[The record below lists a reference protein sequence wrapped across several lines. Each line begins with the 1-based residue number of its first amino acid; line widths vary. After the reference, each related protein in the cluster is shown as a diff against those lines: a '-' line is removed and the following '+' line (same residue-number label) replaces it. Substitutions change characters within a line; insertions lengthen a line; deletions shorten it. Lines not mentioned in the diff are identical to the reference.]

1 MVFEKILGHLLI
13 NMKTQVKTIPY
24 ILLFFI
30 LAGLF
35 SSCVS
40 TQSILIEVPQKPKN
54 EVPESVQS
62 LLLVARMVD
71 GRYNDLESDSL
82 QRIFYKQKF
91 DYDTIVNDVSVVDTT
106 LKALGELLFESG
118 RFDFVIPENRFLPF
132 ERNSFLTREMPWD
145 EVDQLCELYQTDAVL
160 SLDHFKTRVAT
171 SFGRET
177 FFNPYES
184 SFFSGVEA
192 EMKISYE
199 ALFRIYDP
207 ETEKVIIREFMRD
220 TIVWVDNDVSIG
232 ELFSHF
238 TPVKTALH
246 ETGIAV
252 ALDFADKIST
262 SWRQERRTVFFTGDS
277 GLKDAAQFARTNQ
290 WEPAMALWRE
300 IAEKSKSKSVK
311 SKAELNLAV
320 GYELQGNLDEAISWG
335 LKSYETMFR
344 TTTYEYLETLKRRK
358 NELNK

>member
-1 MVFEKILGHLLI
+1 MKIEI
-13 NMKTQVKTIPY
+13 KTIQY
-24 ILLFFI
+24 ILLFLVI
-30 LAGLF
+30 AGL
-35 SSCVS
+35 SVSCVS

-54 EVPESVQS
+54 ELPESVQS

-71 GRYNDLESDSL
+71 GSYNDLESDSL
-82 QRIFYKQKF
+82 QSIFYKQKF
-91 DYDTIVNDVSVVDTT
+91 EYDTIINDLSVVDTT

-132 ERNSFLTREMPWD
+132 DRNSFLTREMPWE
-145 EVDQLCELYQTDAVL
+145 EVNQLCETYQTDAVL
-160 SLDHFKTRVAT
+160 SLDHFKTRVSA
-171 SFGRET
+171 SLGKET

-184 SFFSGVEA
+184 TFYAGVEA

-207 ETEKVIIREFMRD
+207 QTEKILIREFMRD
-220 TIVWVDNDVSIG
+220 TVIWVDVDASVR
-232 ELFSHF
+232 ELFNHF
-238 TPVKTALH
+238 TPVKNALQ
-246 ETGIAV
+246 ETGITV

-262 SWRQERRTVFFTGDS
+262 AWRQERRTIFFKGDS
-277 GLKDAAQFARTNQ
+277 NLKDAAQFARANQ
-290 WEPAMALWRE
+290 WEPAMALWNK
-300 IAEKSKSKSVK
+300 IAEESKSKAVK

-358 NELNK
+358 NELKK